1 MKFHAVIE
9 FEFTRELTK
18 DAEALAEILK
28 QANDSVLS
36 RGAPKDHP
44 EEGAK
49 IADWKLEKHGLV
61 AQIES
66 GGVVRAHAA
75 VIRLRNLLNQE
86 LGRKL
91 RVGVKAI
98 KVREFR
104 VSDYALKKKP
114 LDAEG
119 IVISFFVESL
129 RFKGDK
135 AEIVFKDLNEELL
148 ENGSVDR
155 LLALLDDK
163 IEAQYYEGKSE
174 IKEFKWASR
183 EKKAFY
189 DKDPAVELEARH
201 WIART
206 RAKAQFV
213 YGPNF
218 TVLVNAFKNLVFEH
232 VYAPLGFREMLFPKF
247 ESWDVPKRSGHAKT
261 IYPDAFFVYVPR
273 ESNPKVWVKEKD
285 YFRITGEVYDKEF
298 SEKLAPVG
306 IMSYAQ
312 CPPFWNYLSGRTIRD
327 ESLPFKTFDWSGPT
341 YRNEAG
347 GTQGISRLE
356 EFHRVETLFLGTP
369 EQVKQTFT
377 ELDAA
382 LTKFYD
388 GVLDLEF
395 KKFWVTPWFLAQ
407 EGKKI
412 LSEKEGEGVGTF
424 DYEFW
429 LPWRGPRETS
439 EYLETQN
446 LSNNGD
452 KYPKGFSVKTQKGEL
467 WSGCAG
473 TSFERLIC
481 SFLSQKGFEAKNWPN
496 EVRDRVEFT
505 EDLKF
510 A

>member
-1 MKFHAVIE
+1 VRFHAVVE
-9 FEFTRELTK
+9 FEFTR
-18 DAEALAEILK
+18 DLAREVEVLASVLK
-28 QANDSVLS
+28 QANATVLA

-49 IADWKLEKHGLV
+49 ITDWKLEKHALV
-61 AQIES
+61 TKIES

-91 RVGVKAI
+91 RVGVKALR
-98 KVREFR
+98 VREFR
-104 VSDYALKKKP
+104 VSEYALKRKP
-114 LDAEG
+114 LDAEK
-119 IVISFFVESL
+119 VEISFFVESL
-129 RFKGDK
+129 RFKGGE
-135 AEIVFKDLNEELL
+135 AEIVFKNLSEELL

-174 IKEFKWASR
+174 VKEFKWASR
-183 EKKAFY
+183 EKKVFY

-218 TVLVNAFKNLVFEH
+218 TVLVNALKTLFLEH
-232 VYAPLGFREMLFPKF
+232 VYNPLGFREMLFPKF

-261 IYPDAFFVYVPR
+261 IYSDAYFVFVPR
-273 ESNPKVWVKEKD
+273 ESNPQAWVKEKD
-285 YFRITGEVYDKEF
+285 YFRITGEIYDKEF
-298 SEKLAPVG
+298 SNKLAPVG

-312 CPPFWNYLSGRTIRD
+312 CPPFWNYVSGRTIRE
-327 ESLPFKTFDWSGPT
+327 ESLPFKVFDWSGPT

-356 EFHRVETLFLGTP
+356 EFHRIETLFIGTP
-369 EQVKQTFT
+369 EQVKKIFN
-377 ELDAA
+377 ELDNA
-382 LTKFYD
+382 LTKLYD
-388 GVLDLEF
+388 DILELEF

-407 EGKKI
+407 EGKKN
-412 LSEKEGEGVGTF
+412 LSEKESEGVGTIDF
-424 DYEFW
+424 EFW

-452 KYPKGFSVKTQKGEL
+452 KYTKGFSVKTQKGEL

-481 SFLSQKGFEAKNWPN
+481 SFLSQKGFETKNWPC
-496 EVRDRVEFT
+496 EVRDRVEFV